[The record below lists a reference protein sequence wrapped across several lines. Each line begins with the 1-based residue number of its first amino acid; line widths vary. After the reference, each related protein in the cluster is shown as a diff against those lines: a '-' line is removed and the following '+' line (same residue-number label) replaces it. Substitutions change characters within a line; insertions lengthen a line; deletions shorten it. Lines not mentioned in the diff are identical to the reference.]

1 MVELD
6 PLWIDWPIARIRRDL
21 DVDDG
26 TVSRFVVQLEY
37 DIAAVDIDPDQS
49 DWRVVARFDHD
60 ATSGGGHDVASEGLH
75 LDVYRDGE
83 RYARLHGFPDL
94 PLGRAM
100 RYCERYLRN
109 HSDRLLARFEA
120 WHAIDH
126 P

>member
-1 MVELD
+1 MAELD
-6 PLWIDWPIARIRRDL
+6 PLWVDWPRARIRREL
-21 DVDDG
+21 DVEQG
-26 TVSRFVVQLEY
+26 TVARFVVQLEY
-37 DIAAVDIDPDQS
+37 NVAVGSRGSDDP

-83 RYARLHGFPDL
+83 RYERLRGFPDL

-100 RYCERYLRN
+100 RYSERYLRS

-120 WHAIDH
+120 WHAIDRA
-126 P
+126 